1 MLGGWVLVITGS
13 ELGEGRRHGVGAC
26 LHTRS
31 EARAA
36 GPVEKSKR
44 RLIARA
50 KFRRPKMEGHPA
62 RPFLDVARNAADAS
76 VTRGQVQ
83 SNAADILDASQNVAA
98 EDAMDSLTRLR
109 EEDRYQDPRL
119 ATPTDAPR
127 RAVSDPSGRSSA
139 FHSHYARDSSGDD
152 ASLIHFEEV
161 SLRDASDFA
170 RRDSMDMKELAR
182 LNASITK
189 ELARGDLAGRS
200 DAADLDSAVEQD
212 NDAVFQNIWTYGAI
226 AVVITCLGFG
236 SSDVSFLQLL
246 ALFAIAYVTVSLT
259 KGYFSSVLTRAR
271 TAIVSGKP
279 LLASGAAIMTLIF
292 GLIVFGVVTVAM
304 SRITPLLREGGLVLT
319 SFLELI
325 CIPVLIQST
334 WLPMCVLLF
343 VFFLCVAQAKIIS
356 Q

>member
-1 MLGGWVLVITGS
+1 
-13 ELGEGRRHGVGAC
+13 
-26 LHTRS
+26 
-31 EARAA
+31 
-36 GPVEKSKR
+36 
-44 RLIARA
+44 
-50 KFRRPKMEGHPA
+50 
-62 RPFLDVARNAADAS
+62 
-76 VTRGQVQ
+76 
-83 SNAADILDASQNVAA
+83 
-98 EDAMDSLTRLR
+98 
-109 EEDRYQDPRL
+109 
-119 ATPTDAPR
+119 
-127 RAVSDPSGRSSA
+127 
-139 FHSHYARDSSGDD
+139 
-152 ASLIHFEEV
+152 
-161 SLRDASDFA
+161 
-170 RRDSMDMKELAR
+170 MDMKELAR

>member
-1 MLGGWVLVITGS
+1 M
-13 ELGEGRRHGVGAC
+13 
-26 LHTRS
+26 
-31 EARAA
+31 
-36 GPVEKSKR
+36 
-44 RLIARA
+44 
-50 KFRRPKMEGHPA
+50 

-76 VTRGQVQ
+76 VTRGQVEA
-83 SNAADILDASQNVAA
+83 NAADILDASQNVAA

-109 EEDRYQDPRL
+109 DEDRYQDPL
-119 ATPTDAPR
+119 LEASPDAPR
-127 RAVSDPSGRSSA
+127 RAVPDPSGRSSA
-139 FHSHYARDSSGDD
+139 FHSHYARQPGGDD
-152 ASLIHFEEV
+152 QSLIHFEEV
-161 SLRDASDFA
+161 SLSDTSDFA
-170 RRDSMDMKELAR
+170 RQDAQDIKELTR

-189 ELARGDLAGRS
+189 ELTRGDLAGRS

-259 KGYFSSVLTRAR
+259 KGYFSSVLSRAR
-271 TAIVSGKP
+271 TSIVSGKP
-279 LLASGAAIMTLIF
+279 ILASGAAIMTLIF

-304 SRITPLLREGGLVLT
+304 SRITPLLREGGLALT

-334 WLPMCVLLF
+334 RLSLCS
-343 VFFLCVAQAKIIS
+343 FFSLHRSSKNHLQ
-356 Q
+356 

>member
-1 MLGGWVLVITGS
+1 M
-13 ELGEGRRHGVGAC
+13 EGR
-26 LHTRS
+26 
-31 EARAA
+31 
-36 GPVEKSKR
+36 
-44 RLIARA
+44 
-50 KFRRPKMEGHPA
+50 PA
-62 RPFLDVARNAADAS
+62 RPFLEAARNAADAT
-76 VTRGQVQ
+76 VARGQVEA
-83 SNAADILDASQNVAA
+83 NAADILDASQNVAA

-109 EEDRYQDPRL
+109 EEDRYQDP
-119 ATPTDAPR
+119 AMPTQFDAPR
-127 RAVSDPSGRSSA
+127 RVVADPSGRSSA
-139 FHSHYARDSSGDD
+139 FHAHYGRQPSEGAP
-152 ASLIHFEEV
+152 SLIRFEEV
-161 SLRDASDFA
+161 PLGDAPSDFA
-170 RRDSMDMKELAR
+170 RKDAQDVKELTR
-182 LNASITK
+182 LNALLSK

-259 KGYFSSVLTRAR
+259 KGYFSSVLARAR
-271 TAIVSGKP
+271 TSIVSGKP

-304 SRITPLLREGGLVLT
+304 SRITPLLREGGLALT

-334 WLPMCVLLF
+334 GCSF
-343 VFFLCVAQAKIIS
+343 VFFPLFFFFESLKQKSFAVIRAEWRTRLSPGVVTKLS
-356 Q
+356 